1 MKPSILCPLWRPLDW
16 AHTKVSSFD
25 EADWCV
31 TCVLGGFWTASS
43 CVLHWG
49 GGGHPGPLPLWGAI
63 LVVPLGVTLIVLACW
78 GFLSLGL
85 LIGQGWDSL
94 GAFLKARAVQCQ
106 IDEAAQDEASL
117 VQSPP
122 LESAPGVFTSV
133 LSPFP
138 PSRP

>member
-1 MKPSILCPLWRPLDW
+1 MKPSILCPLWRALDW

-78 GFLSLGL
+78 GFLSLCG
-85 LIGQGWDSL
+85 LIGLGWDAM
-94 GAFLKARAVQCQ
+94 GTFLKARAVQCQ
-106 IDEAAQDEASL
+106 TDQAAQVVVSPS
-117 VQSPP
+117 QS
-122 LESAPGVFTSV
+122 
-133 LSPFP
+133 SPEQPP
-138 PSRP
+138 PSQP